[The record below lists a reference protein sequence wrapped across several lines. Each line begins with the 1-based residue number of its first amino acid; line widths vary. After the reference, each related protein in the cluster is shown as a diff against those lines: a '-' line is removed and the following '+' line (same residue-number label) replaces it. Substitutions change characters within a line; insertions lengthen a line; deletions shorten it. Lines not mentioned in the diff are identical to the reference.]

1 MTMTEPG
8 IMLMRG
14 GITEPTVHRTLR
26 KADQR

>member
-1 MTMTEPG
+1 MTMTETG
-8 IMLMRG
+8 TVLMRG